1 MSTMYFILAATAGFA
16 LTAGALTY
24 FLKRGNL
31 THNQYALVL
40 SIGFF
45 ITWLASF
52 FAPFLASDSRNPEKG
67 LIIFGVGFSIF
78 TGALTYIIVRIILA
92 IRGPK

>member
-1 MSTMYFILAATAGFA
+1 MSTIYFILAATVGFA
-16 LTAGALTY
+16 LTVGALTY

-31 THNQYALVL
+31 THNQHALVL

-52 FAPFLASDSRNPEKG
+52 FAPFLAPNSHNPEKG
-67 LIIFGVGFSIF
+67 V
-78 TGALTYIIVRIILA
+78 IILVRLCRFSLA
-92 IRGPK
+92 C